1 MWISEVGWE
10 NERELCW
17 IEKMIDIVWK
27 INECGEKELRVG
39 LNRSRKK
46 EKKGVDFGLRRLFRK
61 SCSEKCN
68 KVMREWVGVKKKW
81 KDRELWKKRN

>member
-10 NERELCW
+10 KERELCW
-17 IEKMIDIVWK
+17 IEKRWDVVWK
-27 INECGEKELRVG
+27 INECREKELRVG

-46 EKKGVDFGLRRLFRK
+46 EKKGVELGLRSLFRK

-68 KVMREWVGVKKKW
+68 KVMREWVGMKENW